1 MKPDDVMAS
10 FRQLFAERPE
20 TAAGL
25 AGMRD
30 LDAAAEL
37 LDHIG
42 ARHGI
47 ATSAAEIRSHVRRL
61 REELGSR
68 AELSIEQLDGIHAGQ
83 AGGAELSEV
92 ALMLSML
99 GQPTGPGL

>member
-1 MKPDDVMAS
+1 MAS
-10 FRQLFAERPE
+10 FRQLFAEQPE

-25 AGMRD
+25 AGLRD

-37 LDHIG
+37 LDRLG

-61 REELGSR
+61 REEFSTNG
-68 AELSIEQLDGIHAGQ
+68 ELSVEALDGVS
-83 AGGAELSEV
+83 GGAQTEISEL
-92 ALMLSML
+92 AFMLSCL
-99 GQPTGPGL
+99 GQPAGPGP